1 MDVCSELGTVIRSLG
16 CCPSEADLND
26 LLLECEEED
35 SSGYIK
41 YERFEPMMYGAE
53 GALSV

>member
-1 MDVCSELGTVIRSLG
+1 MDFCSELGTVIRSLG

-53 GALSV
+53 GV